1 MLAEKTAYRFTSEG
15 KLPGFNVGA
24 SWGFKRYVFDVWIK
38 RLEGESM
45 IPNYQVFMRPFLEV
59 VNAAGGEEV
68 KLRDVINQL
77 EDKFGLSEA
86 EREERLPSGKQTV
99 LDNRIGWARTYLTKA
114 GLLEVTRRA
123 HFVITE
129 RGLNAISNPHTVID
143 NQYLKQFDEFIAFK
157 DQKNGQPELCEAN
170 QSVAEETTPDEVLR
184 AAFKQINDA
193 LASDILSRTRKV
205 SPAFFEQLLIDL
217 LLAMGYGGSN
227 EGMAHTLGRSGDNGV
242 DGVINQDPLGVD
254 QIYIQAKRYADGN
267 NISAGEIR
275 DFFGAL
281 NLKKAQKGIFI
292 TTSDFTPS
300 AVQTAKD
307 LGMRIVLINGKELA
321 KLMLRYNI
329 GSRDEQVIY
338 LKRIDEEFFEL

>member
-1 MLAEKTAYRFTSEG
+1 
-15 KLPGFNVGA
+15 
-24 SWGFKRYVFDVWIK
+24 
-38 RLEGESM
+38 M

-59 VNAAGGEEV
+59 VNAANGREV
-68 KLRDVINQL
+68 KLRDVINQI
-77 EDKFGLSEA
+77 A
-86 EREERLPSGKQTV
+86 ESFQLTQEERQERLPSGKQTV
-99 LDNRIGWARTYLTKA
+99 LDNRIGWARTYLSKA

-129 RGLNAISNPHTVID
+129 RGREAISNSNTVID
-143 NQYLKQFDEFIAFK
+143 NDYLKQFDEFIAFK
-157 DQKNGQPELCEAN
+157 DQKNGQSEQI
-170 QSVAEETTPDEVLR
+170 QSNSNDAEETTPDETLR
-184 AAFKQINDA
+184 AAYKQINEA
-193 LASDILSRTRKV
+193 LASEILSRTRKV
-205 SPAFFEQLLIDL
+205 SPAFFEQLLIEL
-217 LLAMGYGGSN
+217 LLAMGYGGSG
-227 EGMAHTLGRSGDNGV
+227 EGMAHTLGKSGDNGV

-254 QIYIQAKRYADGN
+254 QVYIQAKRYEDGN
-267 NISAGEIR
+267 NVRSGDIR

-307 LGMRIVLINGKELA
+307 LGMRIVLLNGKELA

-338 LKRIDEEFFEL
+338 LKRIDEEFFEE